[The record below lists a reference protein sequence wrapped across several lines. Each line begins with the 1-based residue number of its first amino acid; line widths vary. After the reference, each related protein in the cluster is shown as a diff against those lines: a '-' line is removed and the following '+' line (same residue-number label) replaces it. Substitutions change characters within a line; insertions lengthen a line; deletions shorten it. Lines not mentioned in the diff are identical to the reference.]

1 MANNFCSNCGTQ
13 LVEGAKFCRNCGTRI
28 VAPVTPQ
35 KTVEK
40 ATASVR
46 TTKLA
51 VPANYKKGM
60 LSLKGCTLVFTES
73 ELIVAITDKKIMNN
87 HMASVREDVKGQGFL
102 KKASAVMKA
111 GYSFTDRYYDMS
123 ADDIKSESPDNFTL
137 PFNSIVSLKYRRAV
151 TNYGVDN
158 TTTSSTPPSLVIK
171 TTGGKLSFSFSS
183 GYRER
188 ELIALLNGTFPGRY
202 KGPKR

>member
-1 MANNFCSNCGTQ
+1 MANNFCSNCGTK
-13 LVEGAKFCRNCGTRI
+13 LAEGAKFCKNCGTK
-28 VAPVTPQ
+28 VATAETPQ
-35 KTVEK
+35 IPVEK
-40 ATASVR
+40 PREAN

-51 VPANYKKGM
+51 VPANYKKGI
-60 LSLKGCTLVFTES
+60 LSLKGCTLVFTDS
-73 ELIVAITDKKIMNN
+73 ELIVAITDKKIMNE
-87 HMASVREDVKGQGFL
+87 HIASVREESSGQGFF
-102 KKASAVMKA
+102 KKTAAVMKS
-111 GYSFTDRYYDMS
+111 GYTFTDRYYSMT
-123 ADDIKSESPDNFTL
+123 ADAIKSETPDNFTL
-137 PFNSIVSLKYRRAV
+137 PFNIIESLRYKRSV

-171 TTGGKLSFSFSS
+171 TTGGKLSFTFSS